1 MSGRGIWPARPAS
14 SKPAQ
19 DGRGAAGGGGG
30 AGAGWT
36 AVSYLLG
43 GMAVYGGIG
52 WAIGHWVWHSALFF
66 PLGMLAGL
74 VLSIILIIYSFGRS

>member
-1 MSGRGIWPARPAS
+1 MTGRGSLPPR
-14 SKPAQ
+14 PAQ
-19 DGRGAAGGGGG
+19 DGPGAGS
-30 AGAGWT
+30 GAGWT

-66 PLGMLAGL
+66 PLGMVVGLAL
-74 VLSIILIIYSFGRS
+74 ATVLIIISFGRS